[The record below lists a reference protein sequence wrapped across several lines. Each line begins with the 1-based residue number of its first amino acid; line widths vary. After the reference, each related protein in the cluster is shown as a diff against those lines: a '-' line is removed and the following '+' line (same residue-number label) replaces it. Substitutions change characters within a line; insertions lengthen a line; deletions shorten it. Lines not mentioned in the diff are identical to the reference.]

1 MIYLDHNASTPVDPE
16 VTDAVYAV
24 LRTNFG
30 NPSSGHDIG
39 IRARSSMEKAR
50 LQVAGLI
57 GASPE
62 EVVFTSGGTESNNLA
77 IMGMAL
83 KKKKGHIITSV
94 IEHPSVTNPCRYLE
108 ARGFE
113 CTYVRV
119 DHDGVTIVEDVRKAI
134 RKETFLITVMHANN
148 ETGVLQPIEEI
159 GALAREKG
167 MSFHADAAQTV
178 GKVPVNVEKL
188 HVDMLTIATHK
199 FYGPKGIGA
208 LYVRKGVELN
218 PLLFGAGHERG
229 LKPGT
234 ENVPGIAGLGKACE
248 MAGVYMKDRTSH
260 TKRLTTM
267 LHTGLRERIPGLRIN
282 GHETLRLPNTLNICI
297 PGINSSDLLDRI
309 KESVA
314 ASSGSACHAGE
325 NKPSAVLMAMGI
337 SEADAM
343 SSIRL
348 STGKDTTEEEVKD
361 AVEII
366 AKEVQALARP

>member
-16 VTDAVYAV
+16 VADAVHSV

-39 IRARSSMEKAR
+39 LRAKASMEKAR
-50 LQVAGLI
+50 LQVAELI
-57 GASPE
+57 GASPP
-62 EVVFTSGGTESNNLA
+62 EVVFTSGGTEANNLA
-77 IMGMAL
+77 IIGTAL
-83 KKKKGHIITSV
+83 KKKKGHIITSL
-94 IEHPSVTNPCRYLE
+94 IEHPSVMNPCRHLE
-108 ARGFE
+108 AMGFG
-113 CTYVRV
+113 CTYVGVNHEGRV
-119 DHDGVTIVEDVRKAI
+119 ALEDIRKAI
-134 RKETFLITVMHANN
+134 RKDTFLITIMHANN
-148 ETGVLQPIEEI
+148 ETGVFQPVEEI

-167 MSFHADAAQTV
+167 ISIHTDAAQTV

-188 HVDMLTIATHK
+188 NVDMLTVATHK

-208 LYVRKGVELN
+208 LYMRKGIELN

-248 MAGVYMKDRTSH
+248 MAGIYMKDRVSH
-260 TKRLTTM
+260 TKKLTTM
-267 LHTGLRERIPGLRIN
+267 LCNGLMGRISGLRIN
-282 GHETLRLPNTLNICI
+282 GHETLRLPNTLNVCI
-297 PGINSSDLLDRI
+297 PGVNSTDLLEMI
-309 KESVA
+309 KNNVA

-348 STGKDTTEEEVKD
+348 STGKDTTEEEIRES
-361 AVEII
+361 VEII
-366 AKEVQALARP
+366 DKAVQALIRS